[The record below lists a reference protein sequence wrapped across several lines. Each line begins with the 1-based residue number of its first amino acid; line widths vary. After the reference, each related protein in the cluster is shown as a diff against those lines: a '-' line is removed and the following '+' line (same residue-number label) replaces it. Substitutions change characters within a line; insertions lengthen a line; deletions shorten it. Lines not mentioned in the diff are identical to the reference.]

1 MKHKEIKIRK
11 NKEIIIFLHGGPGF
25 DDYLESYFSIL
36 NDTFTCIFYSQ
47 KKGPNIIIDELI
59 EEIDL
64 LVNKCEHK
72 PIILG
77 HSWGGVLA
85 LKYISLFKN
94 KICGLILMNTGL
106 NTEQWLKYRETL
118 KLLKLEDAE
127 PEDIFMTEKE
137 KLKGLTF
144 FKNMSKTLSE
154 DTFNSIFKHFLSNFD
169 LINELSVISFP
180 ILNVFGEKDHRF
192 PVEIAR
198 SFKKFNPNI
207 IELELRDS
215 GHFPFILEDK
225 LDRICS
231 TINKTFNKKR
241 I

>member
-1 MKHKEIKIRK
+1 MKIRK
-11 NKEIIIFLHGGPGF
+11 NKKTIIFLHGGPGF
-25 DDYLESYFSIL
+25 DDYLESYFSNL
-36 NDTFTCIFYSQ
+36 NDTFNCVFYSQ
-47 KKGPNIIIDELI
+47 KKGPNIVIDELV
-59 EEIDL
+59 EEIDV

-85 LKYISLFKN
+85 LKYNSLFKN

-106 NTEQWLKYRETL
+106 NTEQWLQYRETL
-118 KLLKLEDAE
+118 KSLKLEDAE

-137 KLKGLTF
+137 KLIGLTF
-144 FKNMSKTLSE
+144 FENVSRTLSV
-154 DTFNSIFKHFLSNFD
+154 DTFSSIFERFLSNFD
-169 LINELSVISFP
+169 LINELSAISFP
-180 ILNVFGEKDHRF
+180 ILNIFGGKDYRF

-225 LDRICS
+225 LDRICL
-231 TINKTFNKKR
+231 TINNIFNKNDL